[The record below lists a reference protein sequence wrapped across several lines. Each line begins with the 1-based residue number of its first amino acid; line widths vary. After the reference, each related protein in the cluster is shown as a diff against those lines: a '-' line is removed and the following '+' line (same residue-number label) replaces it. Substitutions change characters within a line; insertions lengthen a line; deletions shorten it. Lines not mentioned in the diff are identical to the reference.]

1 MSQYATLLAHSRRL
15 GAKPI
20 LSSGME
26 YFLKETFPNISIHSP
41 SSDCDWNWTPMNLDE
56 VHDLDKSDFEEKNIM
71 IGDYVFDVNAF
82 NFYQNN
88 IIREELTFDPDVRA
102 DAEHF
107 LKGIKN
113 SWMENKEVYK
123 F

>member
-1 MSQYATLLAHSRRL
+1 
-15 GAKPI
+15 
-20 LSSGME
+20 
-26 YFLKETFPNISIHSP
+26 
-41 SSDCDWNWTPMNLDE
+41 MNLDA

-88 IIREELTFDPDVRA
+88 IIREEFSFDPDVRS
-102 DAEHF
+102 DAENF
-107 LKGIKN
+107 LKGINN

>member
-1 MSQYATLLAHSRRL
+1 
-15 GAKPI
+15 
-20 LSSGME
+20 
-26 YFLKETFPNISIHSP
+26 
-41 SSDCDWNWTPMNLDE
+41 MNLDA

-88 IIREELTFDPDVRA
+88 IIREEFTFDPDVRA
-102 DAEHF
+102 DAENF

-113 SWMENKEVYK
+113 SWMENKQVYK